1 MRIPPPIAS
10 LKRRSCLKALLLLLG
25 FGGSFFPSTP
35 SGAAAPALRIDLN
48 QAIQAVSQ
56 SFDPRSD
63 SQWGARNKPM
73 PGGEQAWM
81 ARHAFNAERIR
92 SILTEVYY
100 RGPQRLGN
108 SGAAVL
114 VIEAGR
120 SKGVAELDLL
130 VSKTAFVELQR
141 TLKAPPGVRLLFPEP
156 QDFKE
161 EFRVNV
167 RYENR

>member
-10 LKRRSCLKALLLLLG
+10 LRLPVFLRALLLLG
-25 FGGSFFPSTP
+25 IGGLFLPQTP
-35 SGAAAPALRIDLN
+35 GRAAPPALRIDLN
-48 QAIQAVSQ
+48 QAIQAVGH

-63 SQWGARNKPM
+63 TQWGARNKPM
-73 PGGEQAWM
+73 PGGEQPWM

-108 SGAAVL
+108 SGGALL
-114 VIEAGR
+114 VIDAGR
-120 SKGVAELDLL
+120 SKGVIALDLM
-130 VSKTAFVELQR
+130 VSKAAFVELQR
-141 TLKAPPGVRLLFPEP
+141 TLKSPPGVRLLFPEP

-161 EFRVNV
+161 EFRVSV
-167 RYENR
+167 YYENR

>member
-1 MRIPPPIAS
+1 MRTPSPIAF
-10 LKRRSCLKALLLLLG
+10 LKRRFFLKALLLLAV
-25 FGGSFFPSTP
+25 GSLFLPHTP
-35 SGAAAPALRIDLN
+35 CGAAAPAVRIDLTQAL
-48 QAIQAVSQ
+48 QAISHT
-56 SFDPRSD
+56 FDPRSD
-63 SQWGARNKPM
+63 TQWGARNKPIAS
-73 PGGEQAWM
+73 GELPWM

-100 RGPQRLGN
+100 KGPQRLGN
-108 SGAAVL
+108 SGGALL

-120 SKGVAELDLL
+120 SKSLTELDLM
-130 VSKTAFVELQR
+130 VSKAAFLELQR

-156 QDFKE
+156 QDLKE

>member
-1 MRIPPPIAS
+1 MRNPTPIAP
-10 LKRRSCLKALLLLLG
+10 LKRRVFLKALLLLG
-25 FGGSFFPSTP
+25 IGSPFFPHTP
-35 SGAAAPALRIDLN
+35 GGAAAPALRIDLN
-48 QAIQAVSQ
+48 QALQAVGH

-63 SQWGARNKPM
+63 TQWGARNKPM

-108 SGAAVL
+108 SGGALL

-120 SKGVAELDLL
+120 SKGVAELDLM
-130 VSKTAFVELQR
+130 VSKAAFVELQR

-161 EFRVNV
+161 EFRVSV
-167 RYENR
+167 RFESR